1 MCEQTLTRI
10 WVWGLPCGRCQRWS
24 VFSSECSEYVKLTSA
39 LLSSAGTIAEGRLAT
54 NYNVCVVAGSNRG
67 TSRCPEGHS
76 FHPLSAHLWRSAP
89 LKSDR
94 SVSEVYGHHSAVAP
108 QSPQTG
114 GNVSR
119 IAGEFG
125 YDCLSTLIWA
135 GRNPRAHLH
144 LYVYERSCPL
154 ENNCL
159 NIWKIHICH
168 QSETRKNLAHCFLFY
183 YKILLTYFLQRMCDT
198 WTTAA
203 IGH

>member
-1 MCEQTLTRI
+1 MVIVIGVCEQALTHV

-76 FHPLSAHLWRSAP
+76 FHPLSAHLWRSALLTVRQERLWGIWP
-89 LKSDR
+89 SLGCCP
-94 SVSEVYGHHSAVAP
+94 SVPTDGWKRQQNRRRVW
-108 QSPQTG
+108 
-114 GNVSR
+114 
-119 IAGEFG
+119 

-135 GRNPRAHLH
+135 GQNPRAHLH
-144 LYVYERSCPL
+144 LYVYERSSPL

-168 QSETRKNLAHCFLFY
+168 QSETRQNLAQCFLFY
-183 YKILLTYFLQRMCDT
+183 YKILLTYFFQRMCDS
-198 WTTAA
+198 
-203 IGH
+203 